1 MHSSFASHGVV
12 CVHVSAVYI
21 LTLVQFF
28 VYGKILMCQGTLN
41 TYVTVYNVDDV

>member
-12 CVHVSAVYI
+12 CVRVSAVYI

-28 VYGKILMCQGTLN
+28 VCGKMCQGTLN